1 MLNKEIEMDERERN
15 RVNDMSTHYL
25 VNAVENLLGILH
37 LSSEDE
43 LDCVIKFINLWLE
56 NTGDSILCNTIDTLL
71 RPVGSYKFVKLTYQL
86 FSRLGD
92 SSACEGFQRVL
103 GELVYRMCSD
113 HPHHTLWNLFS
124 LAYADKVSLILTY
137 STNNIYTCYTV
148 CTFLCIII

>member
-1 MLNKEIEMDERERN
+1 MDERERN

-92 SSACEGFQRVL
+92 SSACEGFQKVL
-103 GELVYRMCSD
+103 GELVYRMCYD

-124 LAYADKVSLILTY
+124 LAYADKVSIKQLTY
-137 STNNIYTCYTV
+137 STCDNIHPILLYTCYTCV
-148 CTFLCIII
+148 IC